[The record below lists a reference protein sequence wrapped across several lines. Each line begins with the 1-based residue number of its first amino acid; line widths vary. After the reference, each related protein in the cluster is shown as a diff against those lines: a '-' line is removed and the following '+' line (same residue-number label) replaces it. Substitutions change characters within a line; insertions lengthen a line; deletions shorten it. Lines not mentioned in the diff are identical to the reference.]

1 MKTPHLRTAVALSA
15 LVMSGL
21 GTTAL
26 AAGESPHDLKA
37 NVALTTNYLYR
48 GISQTN
54 NGPAVQGGFD
64 YTYVPWSLYASVWGS
79 NVDSSSASGYYTTT
93 TAAGQTVVS
102 NANDPTAT
110 YIPLKAPGYS
120 GAPMELDLKA
130 GWAPTFGKLGLDLG
144 YLRYQY
150 PRTTVSANNTNEYHL
165 GLSYDIAGYA
175 TPKFTANYS
184 DNFFGFKSAWYY
196 DLTVPVN
203 LPYAFTL
210 TGHYGWTR
218 YNNSAANGGGA
229 SYDDYSVGLSHEV
242 YKGVVLT
249 ASWVDRN
256 KHNLCAAPFQC
267 GSYAVATL
275 SKTF

>member
-1 MKTPHLRTAVALSA
+1 MNKPRIRTAFTLGTLVVAT
-15 LVMSGL
+15 L
-21 GTTAL
+21 GTTSL
-26 AAGESPHDLKA
+26 VAGESPHSLTA

-64 YTYVPWSLYASVWGS
+64 YTYVPWSIYAGAWAS
-79 NVDSSSASGYYTTT
+79 NVDSSTASGYYTNTV
-93 TAAGQTVVS
+93 AGQTVIS

-110 YIPLKAPGYS
+110 YVPLNAAGYS
-120 GAPMELDLKA
+120 GAAMELDLKA
-130 GWAPTFGKLGLDLG
+130 GWAPTFGKLGVDLG

-150 PRTTVSANNTNEYHL
+150 PRTQVTVNNTNEYHL
-165 GLSYDIAGYA
+165 GLSYDILGYA

-184 DNFFGFKSAWYY
+184 DNFFGLRGSWYY
-196 DLTVPVN
+196 DLTIPVN
-203 LPYAFTL
+203 LPYGFTL

-218 YNNSAANGGGA
+218 FNNSVNNGGA
-229 SYDDYSVGLSHEV
+229 YSYDDYSVGLTHEV
-242 YKGVVLT
+242 YKGVMLT
-249 ASWVDRN
+249 ASWVDRD
-256 KHNLCAAPFQC
+256 KHQLCASPFQC